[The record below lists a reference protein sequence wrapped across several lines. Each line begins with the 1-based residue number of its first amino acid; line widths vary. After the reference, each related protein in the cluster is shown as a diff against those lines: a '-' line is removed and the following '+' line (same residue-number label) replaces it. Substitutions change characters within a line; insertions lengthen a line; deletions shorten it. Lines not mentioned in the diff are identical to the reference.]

1 MDNNEIIEPNTSG
14 NENTGNENENITTPT
29 TNTSTTATVPTKDYV
44 VHYGPPV
51 AQFYGRK
58 ILYDDY
64 LPEDVNTDNGKEN
77 AKIIGDILNHVWSS
91 HMQNANEIDYL
102 EKYYRGFQPI
112 LGKRKDIRPTIN
124 NIILE
129 NNAYFVVNFKVGYV
143 FGEPIQFIQRGDIAN
158 PEVGVLNGYA
168 IAEDKYDK
176 DSELAEGV
184 YTSGIAHRLVLPHQD
199 DNSPFDIINLDS
211 KTSFLVYS
219 SKDPAHSKLI
229 GVTFTRSVRGSTIQ
243 GSVYTNTGFY
253 TFEKPNTET
262 AFNVKFEKNHFLGT
276 IPIFEYHFNKWRLG
290 IIEVVMSIFNAINRI
305 DSGDL
310 DGLEQYIQSLLV
322 FINNEI
328 DPETYKDVLDLGAV
342 ELSTADPAR
351 PADIK
356 LLQNEISHQNT
367 EVLHKRLLNTAFT
380 ILGIPAQTTRTSG
393 GDTGAAR
400 QLSDGW
406 TMAQERAKQEE
417 NAFKRCSKDEIKL
430 VLKICRI
437 APNSGIENL
446 QLKDIDQK
454 LPRGRDDNFLVR
466 AQGLMN
472 LITSGVSP
480 DVAYASTGLFPDS
493 NEAYQK
499 SLDFYGGIENWIKY
513 FVFKQTDTP
522 EGEEEETTK
531 EKTTEIK
538 GKEWSINRAAEKVE
552 REIQKKND

>member
-1 MDNNEIIEPNTSG
+1 MDST
-14 NENTGNENENITTPT
+14 ENTK
-29 TNTSTTATVPTKDYV
+29 NTVTVPTADYYKV
-44 VHYGPPV
+44 VGPEV

-58 ILYDDY
+58 VLYDDY
-64 LPEDVNTDNGKEN
+64 LPEEVNTDDTSNN
-77 AKIIGDILNHVWSS
+77 AKIIGEILTHVWSS
-91 HMQNANEIDYL
+91 HLENANEIDYL
-102 EKYYRGFQPI
+102 EKYYRGYQPI

-124 NIILE
+124 NIVLE

-158 PEVGVLNGYA
+158 PEVGILNGYA

-176 DSELAEGV
+176 DSELAESV
-184 YTSGIAHRLVLPHQD
+184 YTAGIGHRMVLPNNND
-199 DNSPFDIINLDS
+199 DSPFDIINLDS
-211 KTSFLVYS
+211 KTSFIVYS

-229 GVTFTRSVRGSTIQ
+229 GVTFTRSERSKTIE

-253 TFEKPNTET
+253 TFNKPNTGTE
-262 AFNVKFEKNHFLGT
+262 FNVSFVKNQFLGV
-276 IPIFEYHFNKWRLG
+276 IPIFEYNFNKWRLG
-290 IIEVVMSIFNAINRI
+290 IIEVVMSIFNALNRI
-305 DSGDL
+305 SSGDL

-356 LLQNEISHQNT
+356 LLQNEISHENT
-367 EVLHKRLLNTAFT
+367 EVLHKRLLNTALT
-380 ILGIPAQTTRTSG
+380 ILGIPVQTTRTSG

-406 TMAQERAKQEE
+406 TMAQERAKQDE
-417 NAFKRCSKDEIKL
+417 NAFKRCSKEEIKL
-430 VLKICRI
+430 ILKICRMT
-437 APNSGIENL
+437 PNSGIKTL
-446 QLKDIDQK
+446 TLKDIDQK

-480 DVAYASTGLFPDS
+480 DVAYASTGIFPDS

-513 FVFKQTDTP
+513 FVFKQTDEP
-522 EGEEEETTK
+522 QDEENGETDNK
-531 EKTTEIK
+531 IK
-538 GKEWSINRAAEKVE
+538 GKEWDFNKAAEKAE
-552 REIQKKND
+552 RELKG

>member
-1 MDNNEIIEPNTSG
+1 MENNT
-14 NENTGNENENITTPT
+14 ENVENVIS
-29 TNTSTTATVPTKDYV
+29 TNAALPTKDYIEV
-44 VHYGPPV
+44 IGPPI

-58 ILYDDY
+58 VLYDDY
-64 LPEDVNTDNGKEN
+64 LPEDVNGKNTSEN
-77 AKIIGDILNHVWSS
+77 AKTIGDILTHIWSS
-91 HMQNANEIDYL
+91 HNQNANEIDYL
-102 EKYYRGFQPI
+102 EKYYRGYQPI
-112 LGKRKDIRPTIN
+112 LGKRKDIRPSIN

-158 PEVGVLNGYA
+158 PEVGILNGYA
-168 IAEDKYDK
+168 VAEDKYDK
-176 DSELAEGV
+176 DSELAESV
-184 YTSGIAHRLVLPHQD
+184 YTAGIGHRLVLPNNND
-199 DNSPFDIINLDS
+199 DSPFDIINLDS
-211 KTSFLVYS
+211 KCSFIVYS
-219 SKDPAHSKLI
+219 SKDPAHSKLM
-229 GVTFTRSVRGSTIQ
+229 GVTFTKGVRNNLIE
-243 GSVYTNTGFY
+243 GSVYTDTGYY
-253 TFEKPNTET
+253 TFERPSTGN
-262 AFNVKFEKNHFLGT
+262 AFNVKFKEPHYLGT

-322 FINNEI
+322 FVNNEI
-328 DPETYKDVLDLGAV
+328 DPETYKDVMDLGAV
-342 ELSTADPAR
+342 EISTADPSR

-356 LLQNEISHQNT
+356 LLQNEISHENT

-380 ILGIPAQTTRTSG
+380 ILGIPTQTTRTSG

-406 TMAQERAKQEE
+406 TMAQQRAKQEE

-430 VLKICRI
+430 VLRICRDTKDSDI
-437 APNSGIENL
+437 KKL
-446 QLKDIDQK
+446 MLKDIDQK

-480 DVAYASTGLFPDS
+480 DVAYASTGIFPDS

-513 FVFKQTDTP
+513 FVFKQTDEP
-522 EGEEEETTK
+522 EEGTEDSETDDNK
-531 EKTTEIK
+531 IK
-538 GKEWSINRAAEKVE
+538 GKEWSINRANEKIE
-552 REIQKKND
+552 RELKK

>member
-1 MDNNEIIEPNTSG
+1 MDNNTEG
-14 NENTGNENENITTPT
+14 NITTPE
-29 TNTSTTATVPTKDYV
+29 TSTSVTATIPTNDYYKV
-44 VHYGPPV
+44 LGPEV

-58 ILYDDY
+58 VLYDDY
-64 LPEDVNTDNGKEN
+64 LPEEINTDDNSQN
-77 AKIIGDILNHVWSS
+77 AKIIGDILTHIWSS

-102 EKYYRGFQPI
+102 EKYYRGYQPI

-124 NIILE
+124 NIVLE
-129 NNAYFVVNFKVGYV
+129 NNAYFVVNFKVGFV

-168 IAEDKYDK
+168 VAEDKYDK
-176 DSELAEGV
+176 DSELAESV
-184 YTSGIAHRLVLPHQD
+184 YTSGIAHRLILP
-199 DNSPFDIINLDS
+199 DNNEDSPFSIINLDS
-211 KTSFLVYS
+211 KCSFIVYS

-229 GVTFTRSVRGSTIQ
+229 GVTFTRSERSKTIQ
-243 GSVYTNTGFY
+243 GSVYTNTGYY
-253 TFEKPNTET
+253 TFEKSNAEVP
-262 AFNVKFEKNHFLGT
+262 FNVKFEKNHFLGT
-276 IPIFEYHFNKWRLG
+276 VPIFEYHFNKWRLG
-290 IIEVVMSIFNAINRI
+290 IIEVVMSIFNALNRI
-305 DSGDL
+305 SSGDL
-310 DGLEQYIQSLLV
+310 DGLEQYVQSLLV

-356 LLQNEISHQNT
+356 LLQNEISHENT
-367 EVLHKRLLNTAFT
+367 EVLHKRLLNTALT
-380 ILGIPAQTTRTSG
+380 ILGIPVTTSRTSG

-406 TMAQERAKQEE
+406 TMAQERAKQDE

-430 VLKICRI
+430 ILKICRLT
-437 APNSGIENL
+437 PNSKIENL
-446 QLKDIDQK
+446 TLKDIDQK

-480 DVAYASTGLFPDS
+480 DVAYASTGIFPDS

-513 FVFKQTDTP
+513 FVFKQTDEP
-522 EGEEEETTK
+522 VEEETDG
-531 EKTTEIK
+531 ESDDNEIK
-538 GKEWSINRAAEKVE
+538 GKEWSINEANEKLE
-552 REIQKKND
+552 RKFSSKNK

>member
-1 MDNNEIIEPNTSG
+1 MENNTETVEISTKATI
-14 NENTGNENENITTPT
+14 PT
-29 TNTSTTATVPTKDYV
+29 NDYYKV
-44 VHYGPPV
+44 IGPEI

-58 ILYDDY
+58 VLYDDY
-64 LPEDVNTDNGKEN
+64 LPEEINNEDISNNEKT
-77 AKIIGDILNHVWSS
+77 ISDILNHIWST
-91 HMQNANEIDYL
+91 HVQNANEIDYL
-102 EKYYRGFQPI
+102 EKYYRGYQPI

-129 NNAYFVVNFKVGYV
+129 NHAYFVVNFKVGFV

-158 PEVGVLNGYA
+158 PEVGILNGYA

-176 DSELAEGV
+176 DSELAENF
-184 YTSGIAHRLVLPHQD
+184 YTSGIGHRLVLPNNNED
-199 DNSPFDIINLDS
+199 SPFDIINLDS
-211 KTSFLVYS
+211 KTSFIVYS
-219 SKDPAHSKLI
+219 SKDPSHSKLL
-229 GVTFTRSVRGSTIQ
+229 GVTFTRSERSKTIQ
-243 GSVYTNTGFY
+243 GSIYTDTGYY
-253 TFEKPNTET
+253 TFEKSNTGT
-262 AFNVKFEKNHFLGT
+262 AFNVKFVKNHYLGV

-305 DSGDL
+305 SSGDL
-310 DGLEQYIQSLLV
+310 DGLEQYVQSLLV

-328 DPETYKDVLDLGAV
+328 DPETYKDVMDLGAV

-356 LLQNEISHQNT
+356 LLQNEISHENT
-367 EVLHKRLLNTAFT
+367 EVLHKRLLNTAYT
-380 ILGIPAQTTRTSG
+380 ILGIPTQTTRTSG

-417 NAFKRCSKDEIKL
+417 NAFKRCSKEEIKL
-430 VLKICRI
+430 ILKICRMT
-437 APNSGIENL
+437 PNSGIKNL

-480 DVAYASTGLFPDS
+480 DVAYASTGIFPDS

-522 EGEEEETTK
+522 EEESSDESGNEN
-531 EKTTEIK
+531 EIK
-538 GKEWSINRAAEKVE
+538 GKEWSINKANEKIE
-552 REIQKKND
+552 REMKKQ

>member
-1 MDNNEIIEPNTSG
+1 M
-14 NENTGNENENITTPT
+14 ENSEENKETQGIVGELPK
-29 TNTSTTATVPTKDYV
+29 TAADYIKV
-44 VHYGPPV
+44 IGPEV

-64 LPEDVNTDNGKEN
+64 LPKDINGPDSEKN
-77 AKIIGDILNHVWSS
+77 AKIIGDILNNVWNS
-91 HMQNANEIDYL
+91 HKQNANEIDYL
-102 EKYYRGFQPI
+102 EKYYRGCQPI

-176 DSELAEGV
+176 DSELAESV
-184 YTSGIAHRLVLPHQD
+184 YTSGIGHRLVLPNKTD
-199 DNSPFDIINLDS
+199 DSPFDIINLDS
-211 KTSFLVYS
+211 KTTFLVYS
-219 SKDPAHSKLI
+219 SKDPAHSKLM
-229 GVTFTRSVRGSTIQ
+229 GVTFTKNERGSGIQ
-243 GSVYTNTGFY
+243 GSVYTDTGYY
-253 TFEKPNTET
+253 TFETPNAGTM
-262 AFNVKFEKNHFLGT
+262 FNVKFVKNHYLQT

-328 DPETYKDVLDLGAV
+328 DPETYKDVMDLGAV
-342 ELSTADPAR
+342 ELSTADPSR

-356 LLQNEISHQNT
+356 LIQNEISHENT

-380 ILGIPAQTTRTSG
+380 ILGIPVQTTRTSG

-406 TMAQERAKQEE
+406 TMAQQRAKQEE

-430 VLKICRI
+430 ILRICRDTKG
-437 APNSGIENL
+437 SGIEKL
-446 QLKDIDQK
+446 TLKDIDQK

-472 LITSGVSP
+472 LITAGVSP
-480 DVAYASTGLFPDS
+480 DVAYASTGIFPDS

-499 SLDFYGGIENWIKY
+499 SLDFYGGVDNWIKY
-513 FVFKQTDTP
+513 FVFKQTDVP
-522 EGEEEETTK
+522 EEEIESSD
-531 EKTTEIK
+531 ESGNDSEIK
-538 GKEWSINRAAEKVE
+538 GKEWSINRANEKIE
-552 REIQKKND
+552 RAIKKKNN

>member
-1 MDNNEIIEPNTSG
+1 MDENVENNTNNEQTTT
-14 NENTGNENENITTPT
+14 ENT
-29 TNTSTTATVPTKDYV
+29 NTQSNAELPKTAADYICQ
-44 VHYGPPV
+44 YGPPV
-51 AQFYGRK
+51 SQFYGRK

-64 LPEDVNTDNGKEN
+64 LPEEINTGDTAEN
-77 AKIIGDILNHVWSS
+77 AKKIGDILNHVWSTHS
-91 HMQNANEIDYL
+91 ENANEIEYL
-102 EKYYRGFQPI
+102 ENYYRGSQPI

-158 PEVGVLNGYA
+158 PEVGILNGYA

-176 DSELAEGV
+176 DSELAESV
-184 YTSGIAHRLVLPHQD
+184 YTSGIGHRLILPNKGFKKNSD
-199 DNSPFDIINLDS
+199 DSPFNITNLDS
-211 KTSFLVYS
+211 KTTFIVYS
-219 SKDPAHSKLI
+219 SKNPQHSKLM
-229 GVTFTRSVRGSTIQ
+229 GVTFTRSVRGNKIE
-243 GSVYTNTGFY
+243 GSVYTDTGYY
-253 TFEKPNTET
+253 TFEKENTGT
-262 AFNVKFEKNHFLGT
+262 AFNVKFKENIYTGV
-276 IPIFEYHFNKWRLG
+276 IPIFEYNFNKWRLG

-328 DPETYKDVLDLGAV
+328 DPETYKEVMNLGAV
-342 ELSTADPAR
+342 ELSTADPSR

-380 ILGIPAQTTRTSG
+380 ILGIPTQNTRTSG

-406 TMAQERAKQEE
+406 TMAQQRAKQEE
-417 NAFKRCSKDEIKL
+417 NAFKRCSKEEIKL
-430 VLKICRI
+430 VLRICRDTKDSDI
-437 APNSGIENL
+437 KKL
-446 QLKDIDQK
+446 MLKDIDQK

-480 DVAYASTGLFPDS
+480 DVAYASTGIFPDS

-522 EGEEEETTK
+522 EGEETNENTDN
-531 EKTTEIK
+531 EIK

>member
-1 MDNNEIIEPNTSG
+1 M
-14 NENTGNENENITTPT
+14 ENSEENKETQGVVGELPK
-29 TNTSTTATVPTKDYV
+29 TAADYV
-44 VHYGPPV
+44 KVIGPEV

-64 LPEDVNTDNGKEN
+64 LPEDINGPDNEKN
-77 AKIIGDILNHVWSS
+77 AKIIGDILNNVWNS
-91 HMQNANEIDYL
+91 HKQNANEIDYL
-102 EKYYRGFQPI
+102 EKYYRGCQPI

-184 YTSGIAHRLVLPHQD
+184 YTSGIGHRLVLPNKTD
-199 DNSPFDIINLDS
+199 DSPFDIINLDS
-211 KTSFLVYS
+211 KTTFLVYS
-219 SKDPAHSKLI
+219 SKDPAHSKLM
-229 GVTFTRSVRGSTIQ
+229 GVTFTKNVRGSGIQ
-243 GSVYTNTGFY
+243 GSVYTKKGYY
-253 TFEKPNTET
+253 TFEMPNAGTM
-262 AFNVKFEKNHFLGT
+262 FNVKFVKNHYLQT
-276 IPIFEYHFNKWRLG
+276 IPIFEYNFNKWRLG

-310 DGLEQYIQSLLV
+310 DGLEQYVQSLLV

-328 DPETYKDVLDLGAV
+328 DPETYKDVLNLGAV

-356 LLQNEISHQNT
+356 LLQNEISHENT

-380 ILGIPAQTTRTSG
+380 ILGIPIQTNRTSG

-406 TMAQERAKQEE
+406 TMAQQRAKQEE

-430 VLKICRI
+430 ILRICRDTKG
-437 APNSGIENL
+437 SGIEKL
-446 QLKDIDQK
+446 TLKDIDQK

-466 AQGLMN
+466 ARGLMN

-480 DVAYASTGLFPDS
+480 DVAYASTGIFPDS

-499 SLDFYGGIENWIKY
+499 SLDFYGGVDNWIKY
-513 FVFKQTDTP
+513 FVFKQTDEPT
-522 EGEEEETTK
+522 EEESSNESGDDN
-531 EKTTEIK
+531 EIK
-538 GKEWSINRAAEKVE
+538 GKEWSINKANEKIE
-552 REIQKKND
+552 RTIKKKNE